1 MREVKS
7 ATAPVGVSSRREQG
21 AAAVFLILLSLIL
34 FFHRLGSLSLF
45 DADEPAF
52 AEATR
57 EMLLSGN
64 WITPHF
70 NFEPRFDKPILFY
83 WLIGLAYIGFGVGE
97 FAARFWSAVFAIG
110 LVLSIYL
117 FGRQALGSRGALIA
131 ALAFTTSIGTA
142 ILARVAVTDMTLAFS
157 HTGLLQWPDSDY
169 RQSRI
174 GAPLKGGAGYF
185 PLGQAGRICPI
196 L

>member
-83 WLIGLAYIGFGVGE
+83 WLMALAY
-97 FAARFWSAVFAIG
+97 
-110 LVLSIYL
+110 
-117 FGRQALGSRGALIA
+117 
-131 ALAFTTSIGTA
+131 
-142 ILARVAVTDMTLAFS
+142 
-157 HTGLLQWPDSDY
+157 
-169 RQSRI
+169 
-174 GAPLKGGAGYF
+174 
-185 PLGQAGRICPI
+185 
-196 L
+196 